1 MDRQT
6 DVRTDIC
13 TSKVAFMT
21 ENLTQSSVCVLQILS
36 LVRNKI
42 LILVRNKIQILV
54 RIKILSLVRIKIF
67 IQLRI
72 KIVY

>member
-13 TSKVAFMT
+13 TSKVSFMT

-36 LVRNKI
+36 LVRIHNLSLVRNKI
-42 LILVRNKIQILV
+42 LILVRNKI
-54 RIKILSLVRIKIF
+54 
-67 IQLRI
+67 
-72 KIVY
+72 